1 MIKYIFVVF
10 VFFTLSACTS
20 PFEPRVNGVPL
31 ENKSIYSYLPSLNVN
46 TVDQSDSKLITC
58 LGRGADATF
67 RQSDSADISVSLI
80 NTGDDKVGNT
90 ESSGETEMMGRTPG
104 VLMTRELFYRT
115 CEFSKNYKLSQ
126 DQALKL
132 YLQTLNAASKGWI
145 SEVEKTTITIG
156 ETTSVVD
163 NNTVS
168 NDYGSETT
176 VSNSDTDEAIEDPS
190 PQPSQ

>member
-1 MIKYIFVVF
+1 M
-10 VFFTLSACTS
+10 
-20 PFEPRVNGVPL
+20 
-31 ENKSIYSYLPSLNVN
+31 
-46 TVDQSDSKLITC
+46 
-58 LGRGADATF
+58 
-67 RQSDSADISVSLI
+67 I

-90 ESSGETEMMGRTPG
+90 ESSGETEMTGRTPG
-104 VLMTRELFYRT
+104 VLMTRELFFRT
-115 CEFSKNYKLSQ
+115 CEFSKNYKLLQ

-156 ETTSVVD
+156 ETTTVID

-168 NDYGSETT
+168 DNYSSQTT
-176 VSNSDTDEAIEDPS
+176 ESNSNSGGAIENPS